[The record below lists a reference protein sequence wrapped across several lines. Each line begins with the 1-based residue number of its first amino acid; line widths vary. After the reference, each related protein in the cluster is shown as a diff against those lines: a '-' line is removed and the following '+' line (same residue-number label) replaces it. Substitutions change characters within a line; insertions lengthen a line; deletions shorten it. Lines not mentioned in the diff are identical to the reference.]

1 MAKLVKLFHSVCAI
15 PGNETNLPEYS
26 LHLQTAA
33 RQQVDSRT
41 EGEHERGDPSWKI
54 PVDQIWGWIYGHLPG
69 RRYMKLLTCL
79 TLAQV
84 EYEKIEK
91 HVKTI
96 WSTA

>member
-1 MAKLVKLFHSVCAI
+1 MAKLLKLFHSVCAT

-41 EGEHERGDPSWKI
+41 EGEHERGDPSWEI
-54 PVDQIWGWIYGHLPG
+54 PAARFGAGSTVICPEGGTPEVLDIG
-69 RRYMKLLTCL
+69 
-79 TLAQV
+79 QV
-84 EYEKIEK
+84 EYEKIAK